1 MTRNDII
8 RSGREVLGLE
18 AAAVSSLRDR
28 LGEPFVR
35 AVNLL
40 RKTKS
45 RIIVLGMGKSG
56 LVGRKIAATLAS
68 CGTPAMFVHPAEAGH
83 GDLGMILE
91 GDVVIAVSYSGETR
105 EIVDLLGYIKRL
117 GVKLILI
124 TGAPHSHI
132 ARYSDIVLEAR
143 IEKEAGPSGLVP
155 TASSTAAL
163 ALGDALAVTVM
174 KGKGF
179 TERDFASV
187 HPKGAL
193 GKRLLRIETL
203 MHKGRRVP
211 RVRPESPMGR
221 VIEEMTA
228 KKLGMTCVVD
238 TAGRLAGVITDGDLR
253 RMIAKH
259 KETILARTAGDCM
272 TLQPL
277 TAAKNDLAVEALNV
291 MEQNRVTSL
300 VVLDLK
306 GKVEGIIHLHDLWRT
321 EML

>member
-1 MTRNDII
+1 MKKEDIL
-8 RSGREVLGLE
+8 RTGREVLEIE
-18 AAAVSSLRDR
+18 AAAVASVGKKI
-28 LGEPFVR
+28 GEPFVR

-40 RKTKS
+40 VKTKT
-45 RIIVLGMGKSG
+45 RVIVLGMGKSG
-56 LVGRKIAATLAS
+56 LIGRKIAATLAS
-68 CGTPAMFVHPAEAGH
+68 CGTPAIFVHPAEAGH

-105 EIVDLLGYIKRL
+105 EIIDLLEFIKRL

-143 IEKEAGPSGLVP
+143 IDKEAGPSGLVP

-163 ALGDALAVTVM
+163 ALGDALAIAVM
-174 KGKGF
+174 KRKGF

-203 MHKGRRVP
+203 MHKGRTVP
-211 RVRPESPMGR
+211 KVELSAPMSR

-228 KKLGMTCVVD
+228 KKLGVTCVVGPG
-238 TAGRLAGVITDGDLR
+238 GRLAGVITDGDLR
-253 RMIAKH
+253 RMISKH
-259 KETILARTAGDCM
+259 RGALFSRKASECMTAG
-272 TLQPL
+272 PL
-277 TAAKNDLAVEALNV
+277 TVTKSDLAAEALNI
-291 MEQNRVTSL
+291 MEQYRITSL
-300 VVLDLK
+300 VVLDNA
-306 GKVEGIIHLHDLWRT
+306 GKVEGVVHLHDLWRT
-321 EML
+321 EMF

>member
-1 MTRNDII
+1 MTKEDII
-8 RSGREVLGLE
+8 RAGRDVLDVE
-18 AAAVSSLRDR
+18 ARAVARLRENI
-28 LGEPFVR
+28 GEPFVR

-40 RKTKS
+40 YRTKT
-45 RIIVLGMGKSG
+45 RVIILGMGKSG

-68 CGTPAMFVHPAEAGH
+68 CGTPAIFVHPAEAGH

-105 EIVDLLGYIKRL
+105 EIIDLLGYIKRL

-124 TGAPHSHI
+124 TGAPRSHI

-143 IEKEAGPSGLVP
+143 VSKEADPDGLVP

-163 ALGDALAVTVM
+163 ALGDALAIAVM
-174 KGKGF
+174 KRKGF

-203 MHKGRRVP
+203 MHKGRAVP
-211 RVRPESPMGR
+211 RVGPSALMSEA
-221 VIEEMTA
+221 IEEMTA
-228 KKLGMTCVVD
+228 KKLGMTSVVD
-238 TAGRLAGVITDGDLR
+238 EAGRLAGVITDGDLR
-253 RMIAKH
+253 RMIRKH
-259 KETILARTAGDCM
+259 RDALLARTAGECM
-272 TLQPL
+272 TTGPL
-277 TAAKNDLAVEALNV
+277 TVTRTDLAAEALNV
-291 MEQNRVTSL
+291 MEQNRITSL
-300 VVLDLK
+300 VVLAAG

-321 EML
+321 EMF

>member
-1 MTRNDII
+1 MTKDEILRT
-8 RSGREVLGLE
+8 GREVLEIE
-18 AAAVSSLRDR
+18 AAAVDALRDK

-40 RKTKS
+40 CKTKS
-45 RIIVLGMGKSG
+45 RVIVLGMGKSG
-56 LVGRKIAATLAS
+56 LVGRKIAATMAS

-124 TGAPHSHI
+124 TGAPHSRI
-132 ARYSDIVLEAR
+132 GRYSDIVLEAR

-163 ALGDALAVTVM
+163 ALGDALAIAVM
-174 KGKGF
+174 KRKGF
-179 TERDFASV
+179 SERDFASV

-203 MHKGRRVP
+203 MHKGKSMP
-211 RVRPESPMGR
+211 RVRPETPMGR

-228 KKLGMTCVVD
+228 KRLGMTCVID
-238 TAGRLAGVITDGDLR
+238 AAGRLAGVITDGDLR
-253 RMIAKH
+253 RMVARH
-259 KETILARTAGDCM
+259 REALLSRTASECM
-272 TLQPL
+272 TTHPQ
-277 TAAKNDLAVEALNV
+277 TATRNDLAVEALNV
-291 MEQNRVTSL
+291 MEQNKITSL
-300 VVLDLK
+300 VVLDAS